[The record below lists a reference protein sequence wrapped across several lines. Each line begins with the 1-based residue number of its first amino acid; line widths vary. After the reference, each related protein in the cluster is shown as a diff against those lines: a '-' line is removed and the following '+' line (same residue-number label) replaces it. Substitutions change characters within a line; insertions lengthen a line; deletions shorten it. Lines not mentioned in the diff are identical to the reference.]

1 MTKAVVMRYL
11 FDCAAIAITLTASS
25 TSTLAQTYPVRPL
38 RIIAAQSAGGV
49 TDMLART
56 LAQKFNESW
65 KQPAVVENRPGAGGA
80 IGTEVAAKSAPD
92 GYTLL
97 LSSAGPIVINQY
109 LYPSLAY
116 DPLRDLQPIA
126 FIASSPLIL
135 VTHPSVPCRSVR
147 ELIALARAKPDKL
160 SYGSGGSGSPPH
172 LTAELFKT
180 TTGVRMVHVPYK
192 GSAPSVLALGCGTG
206 RSVVF
211 DGCHHAPPDKSRPA
225 ARVAVTS
232 PKRSRVVPDLPTMEE
247 AGVAEFE
254 SQQWFGLFAPAGLAQ
269 DIVSKIYAETTRVIQ
284 SPQIRERL
292 ANEGGE
298 PDSLTPDQFAAFIR
312 RDAARWAKVVKD
324 SARPPIS
331 NSRIVLH
338 ATLRTSWRSLQ
349 AG

>member
-1 MTKAVVMRYL
+1 MRRIKTRFIAPCHDEAVVMRYL

-25 TSTLAQTYPVRPL
+25 TSTLAQTYPVKPL

-116 DPLRDLQPIA
+116 DPLRDVQPIA

-135 VTHPSVPCRSVR
+135 VTHPSVPARSVR

-192 GSAPSVLALGCGTG
+192 GSAPSVLALVAGQVDLSFSTVVITLPQIKAG
-206 RSVVF
+206 RL
-211 DGCHHAPPDKSRPA
+211 HAL
-225 ARVAVTS
+225 AVTS

-247 AGVAEFE
+247 AGVAGFE

-284 SPQIRERL
+284 SPQIRDRL

-298 PDSLTPDQFAAFIR
+298 PDTLTPDQFAAFIR

-324 SARPPIS
+324 SG
-331 NSRIVLH
+331 
-338 ATLRTSWRSLQ
+338 AT
-349 AG
+349 AD

>member
-1 MTKAVVMRYL
+1 MKTGRV
-11 FDCAAIAITLTASS
+11 
-25 TSTLAQTYPVRPL
+25 P
-38 RIIAAQSAGGV
+38 AAQSV
-49 TDMLART
+49 L
-56 LAQKFNESW
+56 
-65 KQPAVVENRPGAGGA
+65 
-80 IGTEVAAKSAPD
+80 EVAAKSAPD

-135 VTHPSVPCRSVR
+135 VTHPSVPARSVR

-192 GSAPSVLALGCGTG
+192 GSAPSVLALVAGQVDLSFSTVVITLPQIKAG
-206 RSVVF
+206 RL
-211 DGCHHAPPDKSRPA
+211 HAL
-225 ARVAVTS
+225 AVTS

-247 AGVAEFE
+247 AGVAGFE

-284 SPQIRERL
+284 SPQIRDRL

-298 PDSLTPDQFAAFIR
+298 PDTLTPDQFAAFIR

-324 SARPPIS
+324 SG
-331 NSRIVLH
+331 
-338 ATLRTSWRSLQ
+338 AT
-349 AG
+349 AD

>member
-1 MTKAVVMRYL
+1 MRRIKTRFIAPCHDEAVVMRYL

-25 TSTLAQTYPVRPL
+25 TSTLAQTYPVKPL

-80 IGTEVAAKSAPD
+80 IGTEVAVKSAPD

-135 VTHPSVPCRSVR
+135 VTHPSVPARSVR

-192 GSAPSVLALGCGTG
+192 GSAPSVLALVAGQVDLSFSTVVITLPQIKAG
-206 RSVVF
+206 RL
-211 DGCHHAPPDKSRPA
+211 HAL
-225 ARVAVTS
+225 AVTS

-247 AGVAEFE
+247 AGVAGFE

-284 SPQIRERL
+284 SPQIRDRL

-298 PDSLTPDQFAAFIR
+298 PDTLTPDQFAAFIR

-324 SARPPIS
+324 SG
-331 NSRIVLH
+331 
-338 ATLRTSWRSLQ
+338 AT
-349 AG
+349 AD

>member
-1 MTKAVVMRYL
+1 MRRIKTRFIAPCHDEAVVMRYL

-25 TSTLAQTYPVRPL
+25 TSTLAQTYPVKPL

-135 VTHPSVPCRSVR
+135 VTHPSVPARSVR

-192 GSAPSVLALGCGTG
+192 GSAPSVLALVAGQVDLSFSTVVITLPQIKAG
-206 RSVVF
+206 RL
-211 DGCHHAPPDKSRPA
+211 HAL
-225 ARVAVTS
+225 AVTS

-247 AGVAEFE
+247 AGVAGFE

-324 SARPPIS
+324 SG
-331 NSRIVLH
+331 
-338 ATLRTSWRSLQ
+338 AT
-349 AG
+349 AD

>member
-1 MTKAVVMRYL
+1 MRRIKTRFIAPCHDEAVVMRYL

-25 TSTLAQTYPVRPL
+25 TSTLAQTYPVKPL

-56 LAQKFNESW
+56 LAQKFNEKW

-135 VTHPSVPCRSVR
+135 VTHPSVPARSVR

-192 GSAPSVLALGCGTG
+192 GSAPSVLALVAGQVDLSFSTVVITLPQIKAG
-206 RSVVF
+206 RL
-211 DGCHHAPPDKSRPA
+211 HAL
-225 ARVAVTS
+225 AVTS

-247 AGVAEFE
+247 AGVAGFE

-284 SPQIRERL
+284 SPQIRDRL

-298 PDSLTPDQFAAFIR
+298 PDTLTPDQFAAFIR

-324 SARPPIS
+324 SG
-331 NSRIVLH
+331 
-338 ATLRTSWRSLQ
+338 AT
-349 AG
+349 AD

>member
-1 MTKAVVMRYL
+1 MRRIKTRFIAPCHDEAVVMRYL

-25 TSTLAQTYPVRPL
+25 TSTLAQTYPVKPL

-116 DPLRDLQPIA
+116 DPIRDLQPIA

-135 VTHPSVPCRSVR
+135 VTHPSVPARSVR

-192 GSAPSVLALGCGTG
+192 GSAPSVLALVAGQVDLSFSTVVITLPQIKAG
-206 RSVVF
+206 RL
-211 DGCHHAPPDKSRPA
+211 HAL
-225 ARVAVTS
+225 AVTS

-247 AGVAEFE
+247 AGVAGFE

-284 SPQIRERL
+284 SPQIRDRL

-298 PDSLTPDQFAAFIR
+298 PDTLTPDQFAAFIR

-324 SARPPIS
+324 SG
-331 NSRIVLH
+331 
-338 ATLRTSWRSLQ
+338 AT
-349 AG
+349 AD

>member
-1 MTKAVVMRYL
+1 MRRIKTRFIAPCHDEAVVMRYL

-25 TSTLAQTYPVRPL
+25 TSTLAQTYPVKPL

-56 LAQKFNESW
+56 PAQKFNESW

-135 VTHPSVPCRSVR
+135 VTHPSVPARSVR

-192 GSAPSVLALGCGTG
+192 GSAPSVLALVAGQVDLSFSTVVITLPQIKAG
-206 RSVVF
+206 RL
-211 DGCHHAPPDKSRPA
+211 HAL
-225 ARVAVTS
+225 AVTS

-247 AGVAEFE
+247 AGVAGFE
-254 SQQWFGLFAPAGLAQ
+254 SQQWFGLFAPPGLAQ

-284 SPQIRERL
+284 SPQIRDRL

-298 PDSLTPDQFAAFIR
+298 PDTLTPDQFAAFIR

-324 SARPPIS
+324 SG
-331 NSRIVLH
+331 
-338 ATLRTSWRSLQ
+338 AT
-349 AG
+349 AD

>member
-1 MTKAVVMRYL
+1 MRRIKTRFIAPCHDEAVVMRYL

-25 TSTLAQTYPVRPL
+25 TSTLAQTYPVKPL

-135 VTHPSVPCRSVR
+135 VTHPSVPARSVR

-192 GSAPSVLALGCGTG
+192 GSAPSVLALVAGQVDLSFSTVVITLPQIKAG
-206 RSVVF
+206 RL
-211 DGCHHAPPDKSRPA
+211 HAL
-225 ARVAVTS
+225 AVTS

-284 SPQIRERL
+284 SPQIRDRL

-298 PDSLTPDQFAAFIR
+298 PDTLTPDQFAAFIR

-324 SARPPIS
+324 SG
-331 NSRIVLH
+331 
-338 ATLRTSWRSLQ
+338 AT
-349 AG
+349 AD

>member
-1 MTKAVVMRYL
+1 MRRIKTRFIAPCHDEAVVMRYL

-25 TSTLAQTYPVRPL
+25 TSTLAQTYPVKPL

-135 VTHPSVPCRSVR
+135 VTHPSVPARSVR

-192 GSAPSVLALGCGTG
+192 GSAPSVLALVAGQVDLSFSTVVITLPQIKAG
-206 RSVVF
+206 RL
-211 DGCHHAPPDKSRPA
+211 HAL
-225 ARVAVTS
+225 AVTS

-247 AGVAEFE
+247 AGVAGFE

-284 SPQIRERL
+284 SPQIRDRL

-298 PDSLTPDQFAAFIR
+298 PDTLTPDQFAAFIR

-324 SARPPIS
+324 SG
-331 NSRIVLH
+331 
-338 ATLRTSWRSLQ
+338 AT
-349 AG
+349 AD

>member
-1 MTKAVVMRYL
+1 MRRIKTRFIAPCHDEAVVMRYL

-25 TSTLAQTYPVRPL
+25 TSTLAQTYPVKPL

-56 LAQKFNESW
+56 LAQKFNETW

-80 IGTEVAAKSAPD
+80 IGTEVAVKSAPD

-116 DPLRDLQPIA
+116 DPIRDLQPIA

-135 VTHPSVPCRSVR
+135 VTHPSVPARSVR

-192 GSAPSVLALGCGTG
+192 GSAPSVLALVAGQVDLSFSTVVITLPQIKAG
-206 RSVVF
+206 RL
-211 DGCHHAPPDKSRPA
+211 HAL
-225 ARVAVTS
+225 AVTS

-247 AGVAEFE
+247 AGVAGFE

-324 SARPPIS
+324 SG
-331 NSRIVLH
+331 
-338 ATLRTSWRSLQ
+338 AT
-349 AG
+349 AD

>member
-1 MTKAVVMRYL
+1 MRRITTRYIVPRHDKGVVMRYL
-11 FDCAAIAITLTASS
+11 FDCAAIAIALTASS
-25 TSTLAQTYPVRPL
+25 TGALAQTYPVRPL
-38 RIIAAQSAGGV
+38 RMIAAQSAGGV

-56 LAQKFNESW
+56 LAQKFNEKW

-80 IGTEVAAKSAPD
+80 IGTEVAVKSAPD

-116 DPLRDLQPIA
+116 DPIRDLQPIA

-135 VTHPSVPCRSVR
+135 VTHPSVPARSVR

-192 GSAPSVLALGCGTG
+192 GSAPSVLALVAGQVDLSFSTVVITLPQIKAG
-206 RSVVF
+206 RL
-211 DGCHHAPPDKSRPA
+211 HAL
-225 ARVAVTS
+225 AVTS

-247 AGVAEFE
+247 AGVAGFE

-284 SPQIRERL
+284 SPQIRDRL

-298 PDSLTPDQFAAFIR
+298 PDTLTPDQFAAFIR

-324 SARPPIS
+324 SG
-331 NSRIVLH
+331 
-338 ATLRTSWRSLQ
+338 AT
-349 AG
+349 AD

>member
-1 MTKAVVMRYL
+1 MRRIKTRFIAPCHDEAVVMRYL

-25 TSTLAQTYPVRPL
+25 TSTLAQTYPVKPL

-135 VTHPSVPCRSVR
+135 VTHPSVPARSVR

-192 GSAPSVLALGCGTG
+192 GSAPSVLALVAGQVDLSFSTVVITLPQIKAG
-206 RSVVF
+206 RL
-211 DGCHHAPPDKSRPA
+211 HAL
-225 ARVAVTS
+225 AVTS

-247 AGVAEFE
+247 AGVAGFE

-298 PDSLTPDQFAAFIR
+298 PDTLTPDQFAAFIR

-324 SARPPIS
+324 SG
-331 NSRIVLH
+331 
-338 ATLRTSWRSLQ
+338 AT
-349 AG
+349 AD

>member
-1 MTKAVVMRYL
+1 MRRIKTRFIAPCHDEAVVMRYL

-25 TSTLAQTYPVRPL
+25 TSTLAQTYPVKPL

-56 LAQKFNESW
+56 LAQKFNETW

-135 VTHPSVPCRSVR
+135 VTHPSVPARSVR

-192 GSAPSVLALGCGTG
+192 GSAPSVLALVAGQVDLSFSTVVITLPQIKAG
-206 RSVVF
+206 RL
-211 DGCHHAPPDKSRPA
+211 HAL
-225 ARVAVTS
+225 AVTS

-247 AGVAEFE
+247 AGVAGFE

-284 SPQIRERL
+284 SPQIRDRL

-298 PDSLTPDQFAAFIR
+298 PDTLTPDQFAAFIR

-324 SARPPIS
+324 SG
-331 NSRIVLH
+331 
-338 ATLRTSWRSLQ
+338 AT
-349 AG
+349 AD

>member
-1 MTKAVVMRYL
+1 MRRIKTRFIALCHDEAVVMRYL

-25 TSTLAQTYPVRPL
+25 TSTLAQTYPVKPL

-135 VTHPSVPCRSVR
+135 VTHPSVPARSVR

-192 GSAPSVLALGCGTG
+192 GSAPSVLALVAGQVDLSFSTVVITLPQIKAG
-206 RSVVF
+206 RL
-211 DGCHHAPPDKSRPA
+211 HAL
-225 ARVAVTS
+225 AVTS

-247 AGVAEFE
+247 AGVAGFE

-284 SPQIRERL
+284 SPQIRDRL

-298 PDSLTPDQFAAFIR
+298 PDTLTPDQFAAFIR

-324 SARPPIS
+324 SG
-331 NSRIVLH
+331 
-338 ATLRTSWRSLQ
+338 AT
-349 AG
+349 AD

>member
-1 MTKAVVMRYL
+1 MRRIKTRFIAPCHDEAVVMRYL

-25 TSTLAQTYPVRPL
+25 TSTLAQTYPVKPL

-135 VTHPSVPCRSVR
+135 VTHPSVPARSVR

-192 GSAPSVLALGCGTG
+192 GSAPSVLALVAGQVDLSFSTVVITLPQIKAG
-206 RSVVF
+206 RL
-211 DGCHHAPPDKSRPA
+211 HAL
-225 ARVAVTS
+225 AVTS

-247 AGVAEFE
+247 AGVAGFE

-284 SPQIRERL
+284 SPQIRDRL

-298 PDSLTPDQFAAFIR
+298 PDPLTPDQFAAFIR

-324 SARPPIS
+324 SG
-331 NSRIVLH
+331 
-338 ATLRTSWRSLQ
+338 AT
-349 AG
+349 AD